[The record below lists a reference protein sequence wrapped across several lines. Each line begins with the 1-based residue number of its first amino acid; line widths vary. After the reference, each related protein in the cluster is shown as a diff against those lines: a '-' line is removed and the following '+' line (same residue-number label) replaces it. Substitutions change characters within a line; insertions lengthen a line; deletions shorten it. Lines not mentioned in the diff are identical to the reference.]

1 MDFGTYE
8 QFMKKKLKEVNY
20 EHNLFK
26 KSFKKFDKDGD
37 GFITFEELKSGLKGM
52 GTRMS
57 DGEVQRY
64 FEEADIDKDGKIDYD
79 GMCIYIYIDR

>member
-8 QFMKKKLKEVNY
+8 KFMKKKLKEVNY

-37 GFITFEELKSGLKGM
+37 GFVTFEELRVASKVWEPVCLMERFNVILKKLISTKM
-52 GTRMS
+52 AR
-57 DGEVQRY
+57 
-64 FEEADIDKDGKIDYD
+64 
-79 GMCIYIYIDR
+79 

>member
-26 KSFKKFDKDGD
+26 TSFKKFDKDGD
-37 GFITFEELKSGLKGM
+37 GFVTFEELKSGLKGM

-57 DGEVQRY
+57 DGEVQSY

-79 GMCIYIYIDR
+79 GMCI

>member
-37 GFITFEELKSGLKGM
+37 GFVTFEELKSGLKGM

-57 DGEVQRY
+57 DGEVQCY

-79 GMCIYIYIDR
+79 GMCI